1 MWLRRMTL
9 FILSNESRDPV
20 VAVAKFGMLP
30 PIFTWKLYNEVVNL
44 TNDVRSNPLLA
55 SLPLYYDDVIGRLR
69 MSLLLS
75 ALWKSNLGMKFLLN
89 KHLQRI

>member
-1 MWLRRMTL
+1 MLN
-9 FILSNESRDPV
+9 LSN
-20 VAVAKFGMLP
+20 
-30 PIFTWKLYNEVVNL
+30 
-44 TNDVRSNPLLA
+44 DVSSNPLLA

-69 MSLLLS
+69 TSLLLT

>member
-1 MWLRRMTL
+1 MTL
-9 FILSNESRDPV
+9 FILSIGRVTRSRLL
-20 VAVAKFGMLP
+20 VAVAKVGMLP
-30 PIFTWKLYNEVVNL
+30 PIFTSKLYKEMLNL
-44 TNDVRSNPLLA
+44 SNDVSSNPLLA

-69 MSLLLS
+69 TSLLLT